1 MEDGYY
7 WNHTT
12 QTLIDL
18 DQEYR
23 VDNFKNV
30 CYDSEDKLFYIAVNK
45 FEEKLGVFLIKFE
58 EQNPLNYSFFLKYKN
73 KLDIS
78 NA

>member
-12 QTLIDL
+12 KTLVDL
-18 DQEYR
+18 DQEFK

-30 CYDSEDKLFYIAVNK
+30 CYDSEDKMFYVIVNK

-58 EQNPLNYSFFLKYKN
+58 EKNPLNYSFFLKYKN